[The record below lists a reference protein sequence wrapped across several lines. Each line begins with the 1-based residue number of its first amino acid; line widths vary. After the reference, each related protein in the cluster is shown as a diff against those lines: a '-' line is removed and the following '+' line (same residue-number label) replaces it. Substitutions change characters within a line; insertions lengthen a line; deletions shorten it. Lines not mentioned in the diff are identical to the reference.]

1 VSSTDAAAVFSIL
14 RARQVR
20 LPGRVRSLLELES
33 GSNDPMAVFL
43 TVSLI
48 ALITAGEGSALQ
60 LIWAFVL
67 QMGLGALLGYGFGR
81 AMAWVINR
89 VGLDHDGLYP
99 VLSLTLVLLTYGV
112 TAYAGGSGFLA
123 VYIAGLVMGNRAY
136 IHKRSLTRFHDGLA
150 WLAQIGMFL
159 TLGLL
164 VFPSRLLPVMGL
176 ALLVAV
182 FLTLVARPAAVYL
195 MLLGSGF
202 TLREQTL
209 VAWAGLRGA
218 VPIIL
223 ATFPLVAGVPG
234 SEELF
239 NIVFFVVLTSAI
251 LQGTTI
257 PLVARLLRIGGAAYA
272 PEPVWAGEPVSRA
285 LVEYRVPED
294 SPMVGRQVAQAG
306 LPEGADVVLLRRYD
320 EYVLVRGSTRLRR
333 DDLLLVLADEAS
345 LRALDLHG
353 ELVREPKLSL
363 CERDGSA

>member
-1 VSSTDAAAVFSIL
+1 
-14 RARQVR
+14 
-20 LPGRVRSLLELES
+20 
-33 GSNDPMAVFL
+33 
-43 TVSLI
+43 
-48 ALITAGEGSALQ
+48 
-60 LIWAFVL
+60 
-67 QMGLGALLGYGFGR
+67 
-81 AMAWVINR
+81 
-89 VGLDHDGLYP
+89 
-99 VLSLTLVLLTYGV
+99 
-112 TAYAGGSGFLA
+112 
-123 VYIAGLVMGNRAY
+123 
-136 IHKRSLTRFHDGLA
+136 
-150 WLAQIGMFL
+150 MFL

-176 ALLVAV
+176 ALLVAA
-182 FLTLVARPAAVYL
+182 FLTFVARPAAVYL

-239 NIVFFVVLTSAI
+239 DIVFFVVLTSAI

-257 PLVARLLRIGGAAYA
+257 PLVARRLRIGGAAYA
-272 PEPVWAGEPVSRA
+272 PEPVWAGEPVSRE

-345 LRALDLHG
+345 LRALDLRG
-353 ELVREPKLSL
+353 ELKREPDLSL
-363 CERDGSA
+363 CGPDRCA